1 MVAEKGDKTVGALC
15 SSDCASVYG
24 LKILEKCVQD
34 SSSNYT
40 RFICI
45 SKELKVYKGAD
56 RISVMTSLSHKPGSL
71 NDILSKFSSLGLNL
85 TKFESRPI
93 MNSEF
98 EFMFY
103 FDFLGDVCDKDVK
116 NLIAELENGSDNFA
130 FLGSYSEII

>member
-1 MVAEKGDKTVGALC
+1 
-15 SSDCASVYG
+15 
-24 LKILEKCVQD
+24 
-34 SSSNYT
+34 
-40 RFICI
+40 
-45 SKELKVYKGAD
+45 
-56 RISVMTSLSHKPGSL
+56 MTSLSHKPGSL

-85 TKFESRPI
+85 TKIESRPI

-103 FDFLGDVCDKDVK
+103 FDFFGDVYDKEVK